1 MMVKYR
7 WVPLE
12 SIVRWLTQ
20 GIVTEI
26 SFTDDRIEDVD
37 ENFEP
42 TGWYGMKIIEVF
54 DREQIVFGKWG
65 GGIEKIEEINYG
77 ITEVIKE
84 FFEWEFGRK
93 ISLDTKICCEAE
105 GLPLVEIYESD
116 CFYNVEFNGDL
127 VFSQV
132 TKDRAEDIKWALEEG
147 VKYGKELSK

>member
-1 MMVKYR
+1 MKNYRFVK
-7 WVPLE
+7 LDD
-12 SIVRWLTQ
+12 IARWLLD
-20 GIVTEI
+20 GDVTEI
-26 SFTDDRIEDVD
+26 SFTDDRIKDVD

-65 GGIEKIEEINYG
+65 GGIEKIEETNYG
-77 ITEVIKE
+77 ITEAIKE
-84 FFEWEFGRK
+84 FFEWEFGWK
-93 ISLDTKICCEAE
+93 LSLNTKICCEAE

-147 VKYGKELSK
+147 VKYGKELSE